1 MRVLLKKQLFQAETE
16 IETIKVDKIKD
27 LKETNLNFKT
37 QLNLQN
43 STRKE
48 R

>member
-1 MRVLLKKQLFQAETE
+1 MKVLLKKQLYQAETE
-16 IETIKVDKIKD
+16 IETIRVDKKD

-37 QLNLQN
+37 QLNLLN